1 MWGKKRKASVGIT
14 AFFMMAMMVQLVLV
28 QAPRKVYAAG
38 TEQGSTYIEREKV
51 TEAGTEQA
59 STYIEREKVT
69 EAGTEQASTH
79 IEQEKVTEAGDQQE
93 SEASEDASGAGQQ
106 STSMERSSQEEEAA
120 LSILEETAP
129 TSAQTGKTAV
139 LPEEVL
145 GRTRSKTVRVGY
157 FNTLNFQE
165 GGPNEHKYGAGYEY
179 LQKLS
184 NLTGWN
190 YEYVYAPFK
199 ECMEMLENGEIDLL
213 GNVNY
218 TIDRSTRILFSSY
231 PEGNDNYW
239 IFTNEK
245 HAGLA
250 DGHIESLNGCRI
262 GVTEGSYQ
270 EMLLEQWLEAKD
282 LEATIVPCA
291 DYDEMMQ
298 GLEQDT
304 LDALVAP
311 SLIMQRDSI
320 SVVSIGGGDY
330 YFAVARGRRDL
341 LSELN
346 AALGEIHTTDP
357 NYNDNL
363 MARYEKKSSR
373 SYALNR
379 QETKWLLSHDNTIR
393 VGYLENNL
401 PFCGTQDGQL
411 VGILATLLDTVESE
425 YSIQIETT
433 AYETREEIEEALEA
447 DEIDAG
453 GPLVQDLDSLEQH
466 QFASTDAIFEVSP
479 VIAYDGQD
487 YAKSMQKL
495 AIARNSVYYK
505 SVVEYMFP
513 DAEVQEYDNIEDCL
527 QAVLDGT
534 AGSTIVPSAR
544 INILNANP
552 LMKKLSTA
560 EVANRQNL
568 VLIAEKN
575 DRRVATIF
583 NKSIE
588 LASGLL
594 NGAVLAQ
601 YSATKQP
608 ASFQE
613 FMDAYAG
620 PVMIALG
627 VIIALLLALLHQL
640 YIGQQKLRKALVE
653 AKNANDANIA
663 KTTFLNNM
671 SHDIR
676 TPMNAIVGFTN
687 IALSAHPGAK
697 VQNCLEKIQQS
708 SEYLMSLINDVLDI
722 SRIESGKAKYNP
734 VPCDIVEV
742 NDAVLAVAHGFLQN
756 RSLDFIVKAPTPE
769 KRYVM
774 ADALRIR
781 EVLINIL
788 SNAIKFTADGGQITF
803 TMDSRSNMDGRYLMV
818 RYRISDTGVGMSEE
832 FLKHLY
838 EEFSQEGDGART
850 NYKGTGLGMTIT
862 KRYVDMMGG
871 QIHVKSRKGVGT
883 TFTVELPLEL
893 TEAPAKASAS
903 EGKTQRD
910 LHGVRILMA
919 EDNDLN
925 AEIAITL
932 LEEEGMTVTR
942 AVDGQDVVNR
952 FHEAPADSFDLIL
965 MDIMM
970 PQKNGYEATKAIR
983 TMSDRPDGQTIPIIA
998 MTANAF
1004 TEDVEAAL
1012 AAGMNGHLAKPIEM
1026 EEVVK
1031 TISKVLH

>member
-1 MWGKKRKASVGIT
+1 MWGKKRKAWTGI
-14 AFFMMAMMVQLVLV
+14 AAVFVMVLV
-28 QAPRKVYAAG
+28 AQLTLGPVSVTAQAAEVQNAVRTSSAETAAQSG
-38 TEQGSTYIEREKV
+38 KSDAAAPSVK
-51 TEAGTEQA
+51 AGEH
-59 STYIEREKVT
+59 ID
-69 EAGTEQASTH
+69 AG
-79 IEQEKVTEAGDQQE
+79 
-93 SEASEDASGAGQQ
+93 
-106 STSMERSSQEEEAA
+106 MERNAKSEHADAMTSPEEEAA
-120 LSILEETAP
+120 DGPSQEELALLEETAP
-129 TSAQTGKTAV
+129 TSAQTGQVGTLA
-139 LPEEVL
+139 EEVL

-165 GGPNEHKYGAGYEY
+165 GSADEHKYGAGYEY

-199 ECMEMLENGEIDLL
+199 ECMEMLENGDIDLL

-218 TIDRSTRILFSSY
+218 TIDRSTRMLFSSY

-239 IFTNEK
+239 IFTNQK
-245 HAGLA
+245 HAELA

-270 EMLLEQWLEAKD
+270 EMLLEQWLETKNLD
-282 LEATIVPCA
+282 ATVVPCR
-291 DYDEMMQ
+291 DYKVMMQ
-298 GLEQDT
+298 GLEEDT
-304 LDALVAP
+304 LDAMVAP

-330 YFAVARGRRDL
+330 YFAVAKGRRDI

-346 AALGEIHTTDP
+346 AALGEIHNTDP

-379 QETKWLLSHDNTIR
+379 QETKWLSTHDNTIR
-393 VGYLENNL
+393 VGYLENSL
-401 PFCGTQDGQL
+401 PFCGTEKGEL
-411 VGILATLLDTVESE
+411 VGILATLLDTVRSE
-425 YSIQIETT
+425 YNIEVDAV
-433 AYETREEIEEALEA
+433 AYETREEIEEAMKA
-447 DEIDAG
+447 DEIDVG
-453 GPLVQDLDSLEQH
+453 GPIIQDFDSLEQH
-466 QFASTDAIFEVSP
+466 QFASTDSIFEVSP

-495 AIARNSVYYK
+495 AIAKNSVYYK
-505 SVVEYMFP
+505 SVVEYLFP
-513 DAEVQEYDNIEDCL
+513 DSEVQEYDNIEDCL
-527 QAVLDGT
+527 QAVLDGN
-534 AGSTIVPSAR
+534 AGATIVPSAR

-588 LASGLL
+588 QASALL

-601 YSATKQP
+601 YSSTKLPAT
-608 ASFQE
+608 FQE
-613 FMDAYAG
+613 FVEAYAG
-620 PVMIALG
+620 PVMIVLG
-627 VIIALLLALLHQL
+627 AIIALLLVLLYQL
-640 YIGQQKLRKALVE
+640 YVGQRRLRKALAD

-687 IALSAHPGAK
+687 IALTADPKPK

-722 SRIESGKAKYNP
+722 SRIESGKVKYTP
-734 VPCDIVEV
+734 APCDLVEV

-756 RSLDFIVKAPTPE
+756 RNLTFVEKLPTP
-769 KRYVM
+769 KAHYVM

-788 SNAIKFTADGGQITF
+788 SNAIKFTEDGGQITF
-803 TMDSRSNMDGRYLMV
+803 TMESRLGKDDQHLLI
-818 RYRISDTGVGMSEE
+818 RYRISDTGIGMSEE
-832 FLKHLY
+832 FLQHLY
-838 EEFSQEGDGART
+838 DEFSQEGDGART
-850 NYKGTGLGMTIT
+850 NYKGTGLGMAIT

-871 QIHVKSRKGVGT
+871 KIHVKSKKGVGT

-893 TEAPAKASAS
+893 TEAPEKAASTGKAAK
-903 EGKTQRD
+903 RD
-910 LHGVRILMA
+910 LHGVRVLMA

-932 LEEEGMTVTR
+932 LEEEGMQVTR
-942 AVDGQDVVNR
+942 AVDGQDVVDR
-952 FHEAPADSFDLIL
+952 FHQEPAGRFDLIL

-1031 TISKVLH
+1031 TILKVLK